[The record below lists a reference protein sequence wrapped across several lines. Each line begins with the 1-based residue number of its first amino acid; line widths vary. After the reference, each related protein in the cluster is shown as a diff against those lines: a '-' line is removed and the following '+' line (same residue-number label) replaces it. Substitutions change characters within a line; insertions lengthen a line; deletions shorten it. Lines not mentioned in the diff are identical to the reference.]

1 MSGIGGLAVVAD
13 RVQVGA
19 LVFGAVAGVA
29 EGLLAAGVLAQVGL
43 LPRVAA
49 QVDLQVLQ
57 PREGLGAALELQGT
71 HTDRHRVTPRGHTTG
86 SHHGV
91 RPRGHTTGE
100 PGGRRRTQRFTGVAL
115 GNTGLGPNTHYWSAP
130 YMNQDTGRR

>member
-57 PREGLGAALELQGT
+57 AGEGLVAALELQGERGGVSVEPLEGMNGGLFSHT
-71 HTDRHRVTPRGHTTG
+71 HTHT
-86 SHHGV
+86 HA
-91 RPRGHTTGE
+91 
-100 PGGRRRTQRFTGVAL
+100 RTQTQKRTRAHIL
-115 GNTGLGPNTHYWSAP
+115 T
-130 YMNQDTGRR
+130 